1 MKPIL
6 VLQHEATQGPGVL
19 LDHLESHGLPYHL
32 CMSPLEGG
40 APVSARDYSG
50 VVVLGS
56 DRSVH
61 DCLPWIEQEHELLQ
75 DAVRRHVPV
84 LGHCFG
90 AQLLARCLGAQVQ
103 RNPYPNIGWGQVWSS
118 PYAQRVMGLPKR
130 AMLFNWHYDIFQIP
144 SGASRTLYGPHCL
157 NKGFCLGPHWAFQ
170 GHLEVTAD
178 SIRQW
183 CDHGRHELKQVY
195 GPAAQDAQHILWGLD
210 QHLSPLHLIARQAYQ
225 RWTDQ
230 LMERAGLALVQIH
243 MPSLYVGQ

>member
-19 LDHLESHGLPYHL
+19 LDHLDSNGLPYRL
-32 CMSPLEGG
+32 LMSPLEGWTP
-40 APVSARDYSG
+40 ASARDYSG
-50 VVVLGS
+50 IIVLGS
-56 DRSVH
+56 DHSVN
-61 DCLPWIEQEHELLQ
+61 DDLPWIAREHALLQ
-75 DAVRRHVPV
+75 DAVQRYIPV

-90 AQLLARCLGAQVQ
+90 AQLLARSLGATVQ

-118 PYAQRVMGLPKR
+118 PYAQRVMGLPRR
-130 AMLFNWHYDIFQIP
+130 AVLFNWHYDTFQIP

-183 CDHGRHELKQVY
+183 CDYGHQELKQVY
-195 GPAAQDAQHILWGLD
+195 GPAAQDAEHILSGLD
-210 QHLSPLHLIARQAYQ
+210 QHLSTLHLIARQTYQ

-230 LMERAGLALVQIH
+230 LLERAGAVRAQIH
-243 MPSLYVGQ
+243 MPSLYAGQ

>member
-19 LDHLESHGLPYHL
+19 LDHLERNGLRYQRL
-32 CMSPLEGG
+32 MSPLEGG
-40 APVSARDYSG
+40 APASARDYSG

-56 DRSVH
+56 DRSVN
-61 DCLPWIEQEHELLQ
+61 DNLPWIASEQQLLQ
-75 DAVRRHVPV
+75 DAVQRHIPV

-90 AQLLARCLGAQVQ
+90 AQLLARSLGAQVQ
-103 RNPYPNIGWGQVWSS
+103 RSPYPNIGWGPVWSS
-118 PYAQRVMGLPKR
+118 PQAQRVMGLPRR
-130 AMLFNWHYDIFQIP
+130 AVLFNWHYDTFQIP
-144 SGASRTLYGPHCL
+144 SGASRTLSGPHCL

-183 CDHGRHELKQVY
+183 CDYGRHELEQGY
-195 GPAAQDAQHILWGLD
+195 GPAAQDAEHILLD
-210 QHLSPLHLIARQAYQ
+210 LDLYLGTLHVIARQTYQ

-230 LMERAGLALVQIH
+230 LLERAGVALVQIH
-243 MPSLYVGQ
+243 MPSLYAGQ

>member
-6 VLQHEATQGPGVL
+6 VLQHEVTQGPGVL

-32 CMSPLEGG
+32 CMSPLDGR

-56 DRSVH
+56 DRSVN
-61 DCLPWIEQEHELLQ
+61 DLLPWIEQEHALLQ
-75 DAVRRHVPV
+75 DAVQRHVPV

-90 AQLLARCLGAQVQ
+90 AQLLARSL
-103 RNPYPNIGWGQVWSS
+103 
-118 PYAQRVMGLPKR
+118 
-130 AMLFNWHYDIFQIP
+130 
-144 SGASRTLYGPHCL
+144 GASRTLYGPHCL

-183 CDHGRHELKQVY
+183 CDHGRCELEQVY
-195 GPAAQDAQHILWGLD
+195 GPAAQDAEHILLGLD
-210 QHLSPLHLIARQAYQ
+210 QHLSTLHLIARQTYQ

-230 LMERAGLALVQIH
+230 LLERAGVALAQIH
-243 MPSLYVGQ
+243 MPSLYAGQ

>member
-19 LDHLESHGLPYHL
+19 LDHLDSKDLPYWL
-32 CMSPLEGG
+32 LMSPLEGRTP
-40 APVSARDYSG
+40 ASARDYSG
-50 VVVLGS
+50 IIVLGS
-56 DRSVH
+56 DYSVN
-61 DCLPWIEQEHELLQ
+61 DDLPWIAREHALLQ
-75 DAVRRHVPV
+75 DAVQRHIPV

-90 AQLLARCLGAQVQ
+90 AQLLARSLGAKVQ

-118 PYAQRVMGLPKR
+118 PYAQRVMGLPRR
-130 AMLFNWHYDIFQIP
+130 AVLFNWHYDTFQIP

-183 CDHGRHELKQVY
+183 CDYGHQELKQVY
-195 GPAAQDAQHILWGLD
+195 GPAAQDAEHILSGLD
-210 QHLSPLHLIARQAYQ
+210 QHLSTLHLIARQTYQ

-230 LMERAGLALVQIH
+230 LLERAGAARAQIH
-243 MPSLYVGQ
+243 MPSLYAGQ

>member
-32 CMSPLEGG
+32 CMSPLDGR
-40 APVSARDYSG
+40 APVLARDYSG

-56 DRSVH
+56 DRSVN
-61 DCLPWIEQEHELLQ
+61 DLFPWIEQEHALLL
-75 DAVRRHVPV
+75 DAVQRHVPV

-90 AQLLARCLGAQVQ
+90 AQLLARSLGARVQ

-118 PYAQRVMGLPKR
+118 PQAQRVMGLPRR
-130 AMLFNWHYDIFQIP
+130 AVLFNWHYDTFQIP

-170 GHLEVTAD
+170 GHLEVTAA
-178 SIRQW
+178 SVRQW
-183 CDHGRHELKQVY
+183 CVAGSQELMQIH
-195 GPAAQDAQHILWGLD
+195 GPAAQDAAQILAGLD
-210 QHLSPLHLIARQAYQ
+210 QHLSTLHLIARQTYQ

-230 LMERAGLALVQIH
+230 LLERAGMARAQIH
-243 MPSLYVGQ
+243 MPSLYAGQ